1 MSDLLAIGVDP
12 GAASSAAVLVD
23 WSATERPALLRG
35 VARVDGTWHGYA
47 EGAWYVVAGPLDVD
61 LLADRTARC
70 AVEAVS
76 FFARSPGREQGR
88 VGGSQ
93 LVTLADS
100 GGWWH
105 GVLEGQGG
113 RVVRPQARV
122 WRAQVLGLRGHTP
135 AAEAERAALAAVV
148 ELGIPLPVGPRGGAG
163 RCGHVAEAVCL
174 SAFAAGVRLR

>member
-12 GAASSAAVLVD
+12 GATTSAAVLVD
-23 WSATERPALLRG
+23 WGDAERPALVRG
-35 VARVDGTWHGYA
+35 VARVDGTWLGYNV
-47 EGAWYVVAGPLDVD
+47 GTWYVVAGPLDVD
-61 LLADRTARC
+61 LLANRAARC

-76 FFARSPGREQGR
+76 FFARTPGREQGR

-105 GVLEGQGG
+105 GVIEGQGG

>member
-12 GAASSAAVLVD
+12 GTSTSAAVLVS
-23 WSATERPALLRG
+23 WTPREAPRLVRG
-35 VARVDGTWHGYA
+35 IARIDGAWHGFGG
-47 EGAWYVVAGPLDVD
+47 EAWSVDDGPLAVD
-61 LLADRTARC
+61 LHAELPTLC
-70 AVEAVS
+70 AIEAVS

-93 LVTLADS
+93 LVALADS

-105 GVLEGQGG
+105 GVIEGQGG
-113 RVVRPQARV
+113 RVARPQARV

>member
-1 MSDLLAIGVDP
+1 MGDLLAIGVDP
-12 GAASSAAVLVD
+12 GAASAAAVLVD
-23 WSATERPALLRG
+23 WSSPERPALVRG
-35 VARVDGTWHGYA
+35 VARVDGTWHAYSN
-47 EGAWYVVAGPLDVD
+47 GAWYVASGPLDVD
-61 LLADRTARC
+61 LHADRTARC
-70 AVEAVS
+70 AVEAVT

-122 WRAQVLGLRGHTP
+122 WRAQVLGLRAHTP
-135 AAEAERAALAAVV
+135 AQEAERAALDVVLALAV
-148 ELGIPLPVGPRGGAG
+148 PLPVGPRGGAG

-174 SAFAAGVRLR
+174 SAFAAGVRLC